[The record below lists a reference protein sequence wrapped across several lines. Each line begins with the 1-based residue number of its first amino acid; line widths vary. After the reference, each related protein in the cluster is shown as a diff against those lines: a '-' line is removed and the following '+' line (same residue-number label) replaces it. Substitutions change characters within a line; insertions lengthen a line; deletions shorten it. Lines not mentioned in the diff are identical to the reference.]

1 MEEKLKQFLN
11 EDIGEGDVT
20 TSIVV
25 PPNLEIKAEIIA
37 KEDGVAAGIHEA
49 TILAES
55 MGLNVSTKVGDGD
68 KIRNKQILLQLSG
81 DARTILC
88 IERTML
94 NLISRMSGIA
104 TLTRAIVEKLSL
116 ANSQVKIAATR
127 KTALGL
133 LYFDKK
139 AIIVGG
145 ADSHRLHLDDLVL
158 IKDNH
163 LAIAGGVKKAVSQAK
178 LKASLSKKIE
188 VEVTSFEDALIA
200 AKEGADI
207 IMLDNFSPDET
218 KIACKNLR
226 DAGFDKILIEV
237 SGGIN
242 SENFLEYAGAQVNI
256 MSMGELTQNVKS
268 LNISLEVTSEK

>member
-1 MEEKLKQFLN
+1 
-11 EDIGEGDVT
+11 
-20 TSIVV
+20 
-25 PPNLEIKAEIIA
+25 
-37 KEDGVAAGIHEA
+37 
-49 TILAES
+49 
-55 MGLNVSTKVGDGD
+55 MGLNVSTKVCDGD
-68 KIRNKQILLQLSG
+68 KIRNKQIILHLSG

-88 IERTML
+88 VERTML

-104 TLTRAIVEKLSL
+104 TLTRAIVEKLHL
-116 ANSQVKIAATR
+116 ANLPVKIAATR

-178 LKASLSKKIE
+178 LKASFSKKIE
-188 VEVTSFEDALIA
+188 VEVTSIEDALIA

-218 KIACKNLR
+218 KNACKTLR
-226 DAGFDKILIEV
+226 KAGFDKILIEA

-242 SENFLEYAGAQVNI
+242 SANFLEYAGAQVNI
-256 MSMGELTQNVKS
+256 ISMGELTQNVKS
-268 LNISLEVTSEK
+268 LNISLEVTSKK